1 MITSLGHHTFEMY
14 RTLIYTDMDTVFKS
28 FNNDPRILPIS
39 SIDERTGIKY
49 YSMTYKKDIGI
60 TWKLTFATIS
70 RSFVD
75 FSDDD
80 RHCTIKVKINPKLL
94 SGIQDYVTAANGNYL
109 DVIIQNFNREANR
122 ISPLLGTF
130 DMYSLN
136 RADFCINFDI
146 RELCIG
152 CTVEQMMKL
161 LKRGNHPP
169 DLIELLDYYDN
180 SHRKKAGND
189 LYLKNKSITVNCY
202 GKHAQ
207 LKKEF
212 EDCPNIEDAKD
223 VIRFELQCK
232 YPKVYSLRKI
242 IKNKTGAFP
251 LIQEMLS
258 DDIAETIITKYYQRI
273 IGCGDYYT
281 LELARK
287 QVEAR
292 NFHPKKTKRLIDVLE
307 HVNQCRGI
315 SKAMATLQGQIREDF
330 KRSIRELNYI
340 RVNPVTIP
348 REWNIKHIPNLLT
361 AYYDM
366 LAAIRS
372 GERLRQAKEELLD
385 DYYQGKLKY
394 RKTKKGNK

>member
-39 SIDERTGIKY
+39 STDERTGIKY

-75 FSDDD
+75 FFDET
-80 RHCTIKVKINPKLL
+80 RPCTIKVKINPKLL
-94 SGIQDYVTAANGNYL
+94 AGIRDYVTAADQSYL
-109 DVIIQNFNREANR
+109 DTVIQNFNREASR
-122 ISPLLGTF
+122 ISKLLGTF
-130 DMYSLN
+130 DQYSFN
-136 RADFCINFDI
+136 RVDYCINFDL

-152 CTVEQMMKL
+152 CTVKQMMKL

-169 DLIELLDYYDN
+169 DLIERLNHYDH
-180 SHRKKAGND
+180 SHRKKAGDN
-189 LYLKNKSITVNCY
+189 LYLKNNSVNVNCY

-212 EDCPNIEDAKD
+212 PDCPNIDDSKD
-223 VIRFELQCK
+223 VVRFEIQCK
-232 YPKVYSLRKI
+232 YPKVYSMGKI
-242 IKNKTGAFP
+242 IKSRTGTFP

-258 DDIAETIITKYYQRI
+258 DDLARTIITKYYQRI
-273 IGCGDYYT
+273 VGYGDYYS
-281 LELARK
+281 LELARR
-287 QVEAR
+287 QVEAC

-315 SKAMATLQGQIREDF
+315 SKAMAMLQCQAREDF

-340 RVNPVTIP
+340 GVNPVTIP
-348 REWNIKHIPNLLT
+348 RELNIKHIPNLLT
-361 AYYDM
+361 AYEAMMSAQVNQD
-366 LAAIRS
+366 
-372 GERLRQAKEELLD
+372 RLQQAESKLLD
-385 DYYQGKLKY
+385 DYFQENTKHK
-394 RKTKKGNK
+394 KKKGEI